1 MRGRILFVN
10 NIDRANLIWES
21 KKRTKIETTTTMTYN
36 EDKVHEGV
44 TQCMMSW
51 EWECILVAKTK
62 REKS

>member
-36 EDKVHEGV
+36 EDKVREGV
-44 TQCMMSW
+44 
-51 EWECILVAKTK
+51 
-62 REKS
+62 